1 MPEPTTREQ
10 AMKTA
15 GVIAGGLAT
24 ANTVFWFLSDL
35 YFDKHKLT
43 GDIFDAVGLRGARLA
58 FFVLT
63 SVVGAAVL
71 AAALAPRVVAH
82 VLASLIGLASIA
94 AAIGAFAGGLPA
106 VVGSFL
112 LLVGVLMPTLAWK
125 SWHHSRAAWAF
136 LAAMVAVCGGCD
148 FFGATKVRGVLGVG
162 LWTALIFPA
171 LQFVTLAALAMIRGE
186 YRDAT

>member
-1 MPEPTTREQ
+1 MPERTTREQ
-10 AMKTA
+10 AMRTA
-15 GVIAGGLAT
+15 GVIAGGIAS

-35 YFDKHKLT
+35 YFDSHKLT

-58 FFVLT
+58 FFVL
-63 SVVGAAVL
+63 SAVVGSAVF
-71 AAALAPRVVAH
+71 AAALAPRVIGH

-94 AAIGAFAGGLPA
+94 AAIGAFVGGLPA
-106 VVGSFL
+106 VVGCFL
-112 LLVGVLMPTLAWK
+112 LVVGGLMPMLAWK

-136 LAAMVAVCGGCD
+136 LIAMVVVCGGCD

-171 LQFVTLAALAMIRGE
+171 LQFVTVAALAMIRGE
-186 YRDAT
+186 YREAT